1 PHRSCCPTPT
11 PWTGRGT
18 TTTSGTT
25 RMRRSSPCCP
35 GTSIWHCPEWEAA
48 PSQGDRPMRE
58 APTEPPEMLTPP
70 GPPPTAKMRTRTCP
84 QEVPPA
90 KSREAPTD
98 SREAPADRTTAMVS
112 HPVED
117 LPATKAEDRV
127 AAACSRSAS

>member
-1 PHRSCCPTPT
+1 
-11 PWTGRGT
+11 
-18 TTTSGTT
+18 
-25 RMRRSSPCCP
+25 CP
-35 GTSIWHCPEWEAA
+35 GTYIWHCPEWEAA

-127 AAACSRSAS
+127 AAACSRSASWTTTTSTSSTRTPTPSSIRNSSRTVRRIR